1 MVFALFVSG
10 IVVLAWIASIILN
23 DIFTW
28 NKDIY
33 SILFGSRTGEKIS
46 LEIGMTVFHYVVVG
60 VLLLTLGIGA
70 YLRYRSRTITLDSDL
85 NQSLVIMKKQKK
97 DTFNKNKEPIL
108 VITGLHKRYSEGKS
122 NEVHAIRGLDLT
134 VDKGDMMAIMGP
146 SGCGKTT
153 LLNMIGHLDRHSDGQ
168 IIIDTIDTA
177 TLSDGKMTSF
187 RRDKIGF
194 IFQLFNLFPFLSAVE
209 NVETPLL
216 LKGMKAGV
224 AREQAKMILRE
235 LGMGDRL
242 YHKPSELSGGQQQRI
257 AVARAL
263 ITEPAIIL
271 GDEPT
276 GDLDST
282 TSTDVMNLFRR
293 INKINRQTLV
303 LVTHNRWIAEQ
314 CDYIVHMSDGKV
326 SNVEYGPFTKKEE
339 A

>member
-1 MVFALFVSG
+1 
-10 IVVLAWIASIILN
+10 
-23 DIFTW
+23 
-28 NKDIY
+28 
-33 SILFGSRTGEKIS
+33 
-46 LEIGMTVFHYVVVG
+46 MTVINEMEKEYSVVED
-60 VLLLTLGIGA
+60 
-70 YLRYRSRTITLDSDL
+70 R
-85 NQSLVIMKKQKK
+85 
-97 DTFNKNKEPIL
+97 EPIL
-108 VITGLHKRYSEGKS
+108 VISGLHKRYSEGKS

-134 VDKGDMMAIMGP
+134 VQKGDMMAIMGP

-153 LLNMIGHLDRHSDGQ
+153 LLNMIGHLDRRSDGT
-168 IIIDTIDTA
+168 IIIDNIDTA
-177 TLSDGKMTSF
+177 TLSDGQMTAF

-242 YHKPSELSGGQQQRI
+242 YHLPSELSGGQQQRV

-282 TSTDVMNLFRR
+282 TSADVMSLFRR
-293 INKINRQTLV
+293 INRINRQTLV

-314 CDYIVHMSDGKV
+314 CDYIVHMTDGKI
-326 SNVEYGPFTKKEE
+326 SHFEQGPFTTE
-339 A
+339 AETR